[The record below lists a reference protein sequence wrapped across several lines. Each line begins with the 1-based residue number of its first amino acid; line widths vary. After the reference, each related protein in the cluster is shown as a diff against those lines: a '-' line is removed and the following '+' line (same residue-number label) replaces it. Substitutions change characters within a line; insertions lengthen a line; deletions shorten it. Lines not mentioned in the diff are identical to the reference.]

1 MGAFMVSL
9 FVKKGKMNIKDI
21 LHASVAGGVII
32 GGCSTLVIY
41 PVVAIIIGFLGG
53 IVSTICYEFLTPC
66 LQNKGN
72 LFDAAGILSLHGIP
86 GFIGGALTSIF
97 ISDMNMKDWGYEYT
111 LVYTKKTRSPS
122 KQAGMQVAALFITLG
137 ISVVSGVITGLI
149 LNTKCMFPIKNYFD
163 DREYW
168 DIEEEE
174 VFDEKKKMIAK
185 PNNGTRRE
193 RELQLMEVKKEN
205 NQQQQAM

>member
-1 MGAFMVSL
+1 
-9 FVKKGKMNIKDI
+9 
-21 LHASVAGGVII
+21 
-32 GGCSTLVIY
+32 
-41 PVVAIIIGFLGG
+41 
-53 IVSTICYEFLTPC
+53 
-66 LQNKGN
+66 
-72 LFDAAGILSLHGIP
+72 
-86 GFIGGALTSIF
+86 
-97 ISDMNMKDWGYEYT
+97 MKDWGYEYT

-193 RELQLMEVKKEN
+193 TELQLMEVKKEN
-205 NQQQQAM
+205 NQQQQAMKKVLLNSRYVIALIL

>member
-1 MGAFMVSL
+1 MV
-9 FVKKGKMNIKDI
+9 
-21 LHASVAGGVII
+21 
-32 GGCSTLVIY
+32 Y
-41 PVVAIIIGFLGG
+41 R
-53 IVSTICYEFLTPC
+53 
-66 LQNKGN
+66 
-72 LFDAAGILSLHGIP
+72 
-86 GFIGGALTSIF
+86 ALTAIF
-97 ISDMNMKDWGYEYT
+97 ISDMNLKYWGAEYPK
-111 LVYTKKTRSPS
+111 VYAKYTRSPS

-174 VFDEKKKMIAK
+174 IVDEKKKMIAK

-193 RELQLMEVKKEN
+193 TELQLMEVKKEN
-205 NQQQQAM
+205 KQEQQEQA